1 MNKLVINSLL
11 FLLSA
16 FGLSFPFW
24 MYYIRDNYAQNI
36 INQCNTT
43 VGVVSLQYCETVA
56 PYNRPPVSLVF
67 DCESYM
73 CKGTVYYF
81 NAPYYNINDCGTL
94 INFYTET
101 MDPYEIT
108 LKLYFD
114 QLPSYDPSFISVIY
128 NRQNP
133 NISSV
138 YYTGVMSDHE
148 FNVYQMLKLP
158 LYVSYLV
165 FIITFVC
172 DIAWC
177 CGCSKKRPEIRQE
190 EGGNELSVPIIVN

>member
-1 MNKLVINSLL
+1 MNKRVINSLL

-16 FGLSFPFW
+16 VGLSFPFW

-43 VGVVSLQYCETVA
+43 VGVVSIQSCETVA
-56 PYNRPPVSLVF
+56 PYNREPVALVF
-67 DCESYM
+67 DCYEYM
-73 CKGTVYYF
+73 CNGILYYF
-81 NAPYYNINDCGTL
+81 YRPYYNINDCNTR

-101 MDPYEIT
+101 MDPYEIKLT
-108 LKLYFD
+108 LYFD
-114 QLPSYDPSFISVIY
+114 QLPINDPTFIGVMY
-128 NRQNP
+128 NRKNP

-148 FNVYQMLKLP
+148 FMVYQLLKIP
-158 LYVSYLV
+158 LYVSYFV

-172 DIAWC
+172 NVAWC
-177 CGCSKKRPEIRQE
+177 CCSKKRPEIRQE
-190 EGGNELSVPIIVN
+190 ENDISVPIIIN